1 MTTSVPAT
9 VHETNETLPALS
21 VVSIKPTAAN
31 EKFYNLK
38 ESLIAES
45 RSTTAGDTTSS
56 LNSHRHQN
64 LSHKTLSLDR
74 SLLIDRLQN
83 FQVLTES
90 EQAENTEC
98 KNNSNIKK

>member
-9 VHETNETLPALS
+9 VHETNEKLPALS

-45 RSTTAGDTTSS
+45 SSTAGDTTSP
-56 LNSHRHQN
+56 LNSRQRQN

-90 EQAENTEC
+90 EQADSTEG
-98 KNNSNIKK
+98 NSKK